1 MYEISCPL
9 VRCLDRLWAISEI
22 SSNTRH
28 DCSFDFDLSNV
39 TKVHKGGPFQC
50 QTTYQV
56 CKSIFT
62 SWPKN
67 TVTAVKADK
76 DDIRCVS
83 RWSSENEIFKI
94 IRFYGFFSGKK
105 CSLTATV
112 KKKRYSFTVL
122 SVLHMTEEYTFSNY
136 SFALLLKITHPS
148 SLFKEKQQ
156 SFIPNVRCTWWTRTS
171 TFVPDAL
178 LCVRYSESWK
188 TVRSCKHVNFK
199 CDLEKKQPRQIKMY
213 SQRRA
218 QQLSH
223 ITPLPLKGGHPDLVM

>member
-1 MYEISCPL
+1 MCFEVKFRKLNLQNNQI
-9 VRCLDRLWAISEI
+9 LWV
-22 SSNTRH
+22 
-28 DCSFDFDLSNV
+28 F
-39 TKVHKGGPFQC
+39 FQEEVLFNC
-50 QTTYQV
+50 N
-56 CKSIFT
+56 CK
-62 SWPKN
+62 
-67 TVTAVKADK
+67 
-76 DDIRCVS
+76 
-83 RWSSENEIFKI
+83 
-94 IRFYGFFSGKK
+94 
-105 CSLTATV
+105 

-136 SFALLLKITHPS
+136 SLALLLKITHPS
-148 SLFKEKQQ
+148 SLFKEVSHQKN
-156 SFIPNVRCTWWTRTS
+156 SKLLYRMCAVHGERGR
-171 TFVPDAL
+171 AL

>member
-39 TKVHKGGPFQC
+39 TKVHKGGPFQR

-105 CSLTATV
+105 RSLTATV
-112 KKKRYSFTVL
+112 KKKKKRYSFTVL

-136 SFALLLKITHPS
+136 SLALLLKITHPS
-148 SLFKEKQQ
+148 SLFKEGQSLPSEKQQ
-156 SFIPNVRCTWWTRTS
+156 TFIPNVPCTWWTRTS
-171 TFVPDAL
+171 AFVRQVQRVL
-178 LCVRYSESWK
+178 ENSEIMQA
-188 TVRSCKHVNFK
+188 CKF
-199 CDLEKKQPRQIKMY
+199 
-213 SQRRA
+213 
-218 QQLSH
+218 
-223 ITPLPLKGGHPDLVM
+223 

>member
-39 TKVHKGGPFQC
+39 TKVHKGGPFQR

-112 KKKRYSFTVL
+112 KKKALQFHSPICPPYDRGIHILKLFFCSTIEDNTSVFSFQRKTAIFY
-122 SVLHMTEEYTFSNY
+122 TEC
-136 SFALLLKITHPS
+136 ALYMVNEDEH
-148 SLFKEKQQ
+148 FCAW
-156 SFIPNVRCTWWTRTS
+156 R
-171 TFVPDAL
+171 TFVRQVQRVL
-178 LCVRYSESWK
+178 ENSEIMQA
-188 TVRSCKHVNFK
+188 CKF
-199 CDLEKKQPRQIKMY
+199 
-213 SQRRA
+213 
-218 QQLSH
+218 
-223 ITPLPLKGGHPDLVM
+223 